1 MLCSWTSR
9 VRRRNRFPR
18 FHSFGK
24 DYVWVSNTWFCRHK
38 HGWKMSRCLVKIS
51 SGFVFPNV
59 ETKSRAVVSH
69 SAARVLTNPDMKS
82 NWGNVLKHRNLTNLW
97 FAVKHNA
104 TILFRQLGWF
114 SLVGTLTKHS
124 FPLTPSFLCACQK
137 FRVVVIMTKAA
148 PPASH
153 TAYGVLTGQLFKP
166 CQESLFLDNPAYDGD
181 MIRHKCRSQP
191 KCSQTKWRIMNLKL

>member
-1 MLCSWTSR
+1 MDQSGSAQKPLSTLPQFWKRLCLGLKYLILSAQTWLENVPLPSKNIQRFCVPKCWNEVSSGGLSLSCSR
-9 VRRRNRFPR
+9 VNQPW
-18 FHSFGK
+18 
-24 DYVWVSNTWFCRHK
+24 YEIYC
-38 HGWKMSRCLVKIS
+38 
-51 SGFVFPNV
+51 
-59 ETKSRAVVSH
+59 
-69 SAARVLTNPDMKS
+69 
-82 NWGNVLKHRNLTNLW
+82 GNVLKHRNLTNLW